1 MEDETKNETAQ
12 QQEPAPEPQAKTYS
26 EEDYNA
32 LQAKLDAVTGQLN
45 DANSKIQ
52 SYTEMDIDGIKQS
65 AADWQKKYEAAQN
78 QMQQMEYSAK
88 LDKFVAQQGCRNPI
102 YADYLK
108 FQFIPSAWRETWAD
122 VLPEKVYEFQST
134 PSVWRET
141 QIRQRPLPPAKHF
154 NPLPPYGGRPVE
166 VFPFV
171 RRNCISIH
179 SLRMEGDSAV

>member
-52 SYTEMDIDGIKQS
+52 PYTEMDIDGIKQS
-65 AADWQKKYEAAQN
+65 AADWQKKYEAAQE

-108 FQFIPSAWRETWAD
+108 FQFIPSIRRETRRVA
-122 VLPEKVYEFQST
+122 
-134 PSVWRET
+134 RC
-141 QIRQRPLPPAKHF
+141 RP
-154 NPLPPYGGRPVE
+154 G
-166 VFPFV
+166 
-171 RRNCISIH
+171 
-179 SLRMEGDSAV
+179 

>member
-1 MEDETKNETAQ
+1 MKDETKNEPTQ
-12 QQEPAPEPQAKTYS
+12 QQEQTPEPQAKTYS

-88 LDKFVAQQGCRNPI
+88 LDKFVAQQSCRNPI

-108 FQFIPSAWRETWAD
+108 FQFIPSIRRETRR
-122 VLPEKVYEFQST
+122 VS
-134 PSVWRET
+134 RC
-141 QIRQRPLPPAKHF
+141 RP
-154 NPLPPYGGRPVE
+154 G
-166 VFPFV
+166 
-171 RRNCISIH
+171 
-179 SLRMEGDSAV
+179 

>member
-1 MEDETKNETAQ
+1 MEDETKNEPTQ
-12 QQEPAPEPQAKTYS
+12 QQGQTPEPQAKTYS

-65 AADWQKKYEAAQN
+65 AADWQKKY
-78 QMQQMEYSAK
+78 SAK

-108 FQFIPSAWRETWAD
+108 FQFIPSIRRETRR
-122 VLPEKVYEFQST
+122 VS
-134 PSVWRET
+134 RC
-141 QIRQRPLPPAKHF
+141 RP
-154 NPLPPYGGRPVE
+154 G
-166 VFPFV
+166 
-171 RRNCISIH
+171 
-179 SLRMEGDSAV
+179 

>member
-1 MEDETKNETAQ
+1 MEDETKNEPTQ
-12 QQEPAPEPQAKTYS
+12 QQEQTPEPQAKTYS

-32 LQAKLDAVTGQLN
+32 LQAKLDAVTGQLY

-108 FQFIPSAWRETWAD
+108 RQIESKQLKFDGDTLLGGED
-122 VLPEKVYEFQST
+122 VVKALKESCPDAFSTEDEKSPVFVDATPGST
-134 PSVWRET
+134 NKDVT
-141 QIRQRPLPPAKHF
+141 D
-154 NPLPPYGGRPVE
+154 GM
-166 VFPFV
+166 V
-171 RRNCISIH
+171 RRVMG
-179 SLRMEGDSAV
+179 LK